1 MSLDIEFK
9 TAVALALLGKEFSSK
24 RLLELSGR
32 EKPRGQHHMKY
43 SPTDL
48 RSIRYRLAG
57 LNPAEQQKAITKNKK
72 LPALI
77 VTRMTKGGVGK
88 TSLSV
93 NTAAALAM
101 AGFRT
106 LLIDA
111 DPQRSASIL
120 LKIRINAEALHIGKL
135 LTRTSKE
142 PDADLPEALHH
153 IISDGMLDFLPSHIS
168 MAESDQSLATA
179 MASYLRVEFFL
190 ERNHDFL
197 AKNYDAIVVDTA
209 PGTTPI
215 SLAFTYAAH
224 VPGNILTVV
233 EPDGYSIEALESL
246 ASNLNEIVMVSR
258 KRVGTRIVINK
269 YHPTLK
275 HVAESMGYLYSNYQS
290 QLIESIIPQ
299 TTGFS
304 RQFSTEDD
312 NKTLPLVIKD
322 PSSIGAS
329 AVFSLV
335 NQLIP
340 IFGISLPG
348 LQK

>member
-1 MSLDIEFK
+1 MPLDIEFK

-48 RSIRYRLAG
+48 RRIRYQMAG
-57 LNPAEQQKAITKNKK
+57 MDLEEQNQATAVNKD

-120 LKIRINAEALHIGKL
+120 LKIRVNSEAVHIGKL
-135 LTRTSKE
+135 LTRTNKE
-142 PDADLPEALHH
+142 ADADLPRALHPILSH
-153 IISDGMLDFLPSHIS
+153 GMLDFLPSHIS

-179 MASYLRVEFFL
+179 MASYLRVELFL
-190 ERNHDFL
+190 ERNQEFL
-197 AKNYDAIVVDTA
+197 SKNYDAIVVDTA

-224 VPGNILTVV
+224 VPGHILTIV

-246 ASNLNEIVMVSR
+246 ASNLNEIEMVSR
-258 KRVGTRIVINK
+258 KRVGTKIVINK

-304 RQFSTEDD
+304 RQFSSEDET
-312 NKTLPLVIKD
+312 KTLPLVIKD

-340 IFGISLPG
+340 IFGIKLPG
-348 LQK
+348 VNK

>member
-9 TAVALALLGKEFSSK
+9 TAVALALLGKEFSNK

-43 SPTDL
+43 TPLDM
-48 RSIRYRLAG
+48 RNIRYRIAG
-57 LNPAEQQKAITKNKK
+57 VDKEDQQKAITENTK

-88 TSLSV
+88 TSMSV
-93 NTAAALAM
+93 NTASALAM

-120 LKIRINAEALHIGKL
+120 LKIRINGEALHIGKF
-135 LTRTSKE
+135 LTRTTKE
-142 PDADLPEALHH
+142 PDADLPSSLHP
-153 IISDGMLDFLPSHIS
+153 IISDGMLDFLPAHIS
-168 MAESDQSLATA
+168 MAESDQNLATA
-179 MASYLRVEFFL
+179 MASYMRVELFL
-190 ERNHDFL
+190 ERNQKFL

-224 VPGNILTVV
+224 VPGSVLTIV

-246 ASNLNEIVMVSR
+246 ASNLNEIEMVSR
-258 KRVGTRIVINK
+258 KRVGARIVINK
-269 YHPTLK
+269 YHPSLK
-275 HVAESMGYLYSNYQS
+275 HVAESMGYLYSNYKDR
-290 QLIESIIPQ
+290 LIESIIPQ

-304 RQFSTEDD
+304 RQFSTEDEE
-312 NKTLPLVIKD
+312 KTLPLVIKD
-322 PSSIGAS
+322 PTNIGAL

-335 NQLIP
+335 TQLIP
-340 IFGISLPG
+340 IFGITLPG

>member
-1 MSLDIEFK
+1 MPLDIEFK

-48 RSIRYRLAG
+48 RRIRYQMAG
-57 LNPAEQQKAITKNKK
+57 IGAEEQDKATAANKD

-120 LKIRINAEALHIGKL
+120 LKIRVNSEAVHIGKL
-135 LTRTSKE
+135 LTRTNKE
-142 PDADLPEALHH
+142 ADADLPNALHP
-153 IISDGMLDFLPSHIS
+153 IISEGMLDFLPSHIS

-179 MASYLRVEFFL
+179 MASYLRVELFL
-190 ERNHDFL
+190 ERNQEFL
-197 AKNYDAIVVDTA
+197 SKNYDAIVVDTA

-224 VPGNILTVV
+224 VPGNILTIV

-246 ASNLNEIVMVSR
+246 ASNLNEIEMVSR
-258 KRVGTRIVINK
+258 KRVGTKIVINK

-275 HVAESMGYLYSNYQS
+275 HVAESMGYLYSNYQN

-304 RQFSTEDD
+304 RQFSSEDET
-312 NKTLPLVIKD
+312 KTLPLVIKD

-340 IFGISLPG
+340 IFGIKLPG
-348 LQK
+348 VNK

>member
-1 MSLDIEFK
+1 MPLDIEFK
-9 TAVALALLGKEFSSK
+9 TAVALALLGKELSNK
-24 RLLELSGR
+24 RLLELSGQ

-43 SPTDL
+43 SPTDM

-57 LNPAEQQKAITKNKK
+57 LSSDEEHKALAKNKQ

-93 NTAAALAM
+93 NAAAALAM

-120 LKIRINAEALHIGKL
+120 LKIRTNSEALHIGKL
-135 LTRTSKE
+135 LTRKSNG
-142 PDADLPEALHH
+142 PDQDLADGLHH
-153 IISDGMLDFLPSHIS
+153 IISGGMLDFLPAHIS

-179 MASYLRVEFFL
+179 MGSYLSVELFL
-190 ERNHDFL
+190 ERNQEFL
-197 AKNYDAIVVDTA
+197 AKHYDAIVVDTA

-246 ASNLNEIVMVSR
+246 ASNLNEIEMVSR

-275 HVAESMGYLYSNYQS
+275 HVAESMGYLYSNYQN

-304 RQFSTEDD
+304 RQFSTEDEA
-312 NKTLPLVIKD
+312 KTLPLVIKD

-340 IFGISLPG
+340 IFGITLPG

>member
-1 MSLDIEFK
+1 
-9 TAVALALLGKEFSSK
+9 
-24 RLLELSGR
+24 
-32 EKPRGQHHMKY
+32 
-43 SPTDL
+43 
-48 RSIRYRLAG
+48 
-57 LNPAEQQKAITKNKK
+57 
-72 LPALI
+72 
-77 VTRMTKGGVGK
+77 MTKGGVGK

-93 NTAAALAM
+93 NAAAALAM

-120 LKIRINAEALHIGKL
+120 LKIRTNSEALHIGKL
-135 LTRTSKE
+135 LTRKSNG
-142 PDADLPEALHH
+142 PDQDLADGLHH
-153 IISDGMLDFLPSHIS
+153 IISGGMLDFLPAHIS

-179 MASYLRVEFFL
+179 MGSYLSVELFL
-190 ERNHDFL
+190 ERNQEFL
-197 AKNYDAIVVDTA
+197 AKHYDAIVVDTA

-246 ASNLNEIVMVSR
+246 ASNLNEIEMVSR

-275 HVAESMGYLYSNYQS
+275 HVAESMGYLYSNYQN

-304 RQFSTEDD
+304 RQFSTEDEA
-312 NKTLPLVIKD
+312 KTLPLVIKD

-340 IFGISLPG
+340 IFGITLPG

>member
-1 MSLDIEFK
+1 MPLDIEFK

-43 SPTDL
+43 SPADL
-48 RSIRYRLAG
+48 RRIRYEMAG
-57 LNPAEQQKAITKNKK
+57 MNLEEQDKATAANKD

-120 LKIRINAEALHIGKL
+120 LKIRVNSEAVHIGKL
-135 LTRTSKE
+135 LTRTNKE
-142 PDADLPEALHH
+142 ADPDLPKALHP
-153 IISDGMLDFLPSHIS
+153 IISEGMLDFLPSHIS

-179 MASYLRVEFFL
+179 MASYLRVELFL
-190 ERNHDFL
+190 ERNQEFL
-197 AKNYDAIVVDTA
+197 SKNYDAIVVDTA

-224 VPGNILTVV
+224 VPGNILTIV

-246 ASNLNEIVMVSR
+246 ASNLNEIEMVSR

-304 RQFSTEDD
+304 RQFSSEDET
-312 NKTLPLVIKD
+312 KTLPLVIKD

-329 AVFSLV
+329 AVFSLI

-340 IFGISLPG
+340 IFGIKLPG
-348 LQK
+348 VKK

>member
-1 MSLDIEFK
+1 MPLDIEFK

-48 RSIRYRLAG
+48 RRIRYEMAG
-57 LNPAEQQKAITKNKK
+57 LDLEEQEKATAANKD

-120 LKIRINAEALHIGKL
+120 LKIRVNSEAVHIGKL
-135 LTRTSKE
+135 LTRTNKE
-142 PDADLPEALHH
+142 ADPDLPKALHP
-153 IISDGMLDFLPSHIS
+153 IISEGMLDFLPSHIS

-179 MASYLRVEFFL
+179 MASYLRVELFL
-190 ERNHDFL
+190 ERNQEFL
-197 AKNYDAIVVDTA
+197 SKNYDAIVVDTA

-224 VPGNILTVV
+224 VPGHILTIV

-246 ASNLNEIVMVSR
+246 ASNLNEIEMVSR
-258 KRVGTRIVINK
+258 KRVGTKIVINK

-304 RQFSTEDD
+304 RQFSSEDET
-312 NKTLPLVIKD
+312 KTLPLVIKD

-340 IFGISLPG
+340 IFGIKLPG
-348 LQK
+348 VNK

>member
-9 TAVALALLGKEFSSK
+9 TAVALALLGKELTNR

-43 SPTDL
+43 SPMDM
-48 RSIRYRLAG
+48 RNIRYRLAK
-57 LNPAEQQKAITKNKK
+57 LTPDEKQTAIANNKQ

-93 NTAAALAM
+93 NTAAALGM

-120 LKIRINAEALHIGKL
+120 LKIRINSEALHIGKL

-142 PDADLPEALHH
+142 ADPDLPAALHH
-153 IISDGMLDFLPSHIS
+153 IISDGMFDFLPAHIS

-179 MASYLRVEFFL
+179 MGSYLRVELFL
-190 ERNHDFL
+190 ERNQAFL
-197 AKNYDAIVVDTA
+197 AKHYDAIVVDTA

-224 VPGNILTVV
+224 TLGNILTVV

-246 ASNLNEIVMVSR
+246 ESNLNEIEMVSR

-304 RQFSTEDD
+304 RQFSTEDES
-312 NKTLPLVIKD
+312 KTLPLVIKD

-340 IFGISLPG
+340 IFGITLPG